1 MKAQVN
7 FTCEFEE
14 IPEMVEDLIFSVWN
28 RSHGKLG
35 DLLSM
40 AKKSSHE
47 NPLKALEEI
56 DNVRKELKKMDDR
69 LLDCVSI
76 LTGYIKA
83 QTDMKSGQE
92 INTISPEV
100 VEETNENIASDFS
113 RWLELRKFALES
125 KQL

>member
-1 MKAQVN
+1 MKAQIN
-7 FTCEFEE
+7 LSCEFKE
-14 IPEMVEDLIFSVWN
+14 IPEVVEDLIFSVWN

-56 DNVRKELKKMDDR
+56 DNVRQELKKMDDR

-83 QTDMKSGQE
+83 QADMKSGQE
-92 INTISPEV
+92 INTIPPEV
-100 VEETNENIASDFS
+100 VEEPNVEEQND
-113 RWLELRKFALES
+113 
-125 KQL
+125 